1 METVTHHGRETAYRL
16 AGGEGAHAVCV
27 HGSGGTH
34 RVWAAQYAPDGPVRP
49 AAAVDLSGHGD
60 SEDVDA
66 DPGPDALDAYAAD
79 VVAVARET
87 GARTLVGTS
96 LGGAVVL
103 RVALDAAFDPAAL
116 VLAGTGA
123 KLAVTERLREWL
135 ADDFERAIE
144 FLQGDDRLFH
154 DADERTVEQSQV
166 QLRATGQRVTRRDFL
181 TSHRFDVRDRLDE
194 VATPTLAVVGEHD
207 GLTPPSYHEYLAANV
222 REGEW
227 REIPGAAH
235 AVMIERP
242 DAFNGAV
249 GRFLEESA

>member
-103 RVALDAAFDPAAL
+103 RVALDAAFDSAAL

-123 KLAVTERLREWL
+123 KLAVTERLREW
-135 ADDFERAIE
+135 
-144 FLQGDDRLFH
+144 
-154 DADERTVEQSQV
+154 
-166 QLRATGQRVTRRDFL
+166 
-181 TSHRFDVRDRLDE
+181 
-194 VATPTLAVVGEHD
+194 LAVVGEHD

-249 GRFLEESA
+249 GRFLEESAVSKPSTRKPDPQRASGAVAPERSRGG

>member
-1 METVTHHGRETAYRL
+1 VETVTHHGRETAYRL

-135 ADDFERAIE
+135 A
-144 FLQGDDRLFH
+144 
-154 DADERTVEQSQV
+154 
-166 QLRATGQRVTRRDFL
+166 
-181 TSHRFDVRDRLDE
+181 
-194 VATPTLAVVGEHD
+194 VVGEHD

-222 REGEW
+222 REEEY

-249 GRFLEESA
+249 GRFL